1 MRQGC
6 RETAEA
12 AAERG
17 LLNGDDQF
25 KYFPVVV
32 VVGVRVRLTQENW
45 QSEQQQRQQQQ
56 QPEPRLPAFSS

>member
-1 MRQGC
+1 M
-6 RETAEA
+6 EA

-25 KYFPVVV
+25 KYFPVVLVV

-45 QSEQQQRQQQQ
+45 QSEQQQRQQ
-56 QPEPRLPAFSS
+56 PEPRLPAFSS

>member
-1 MRQGC
+1 MRQVW
-6 RETAEA
+6 REMEA

-25 KYFPVVV
+25 KYFPVVLVAV
-32 VVGVRVRLTQENW
+32 VVGVRVRLTQQNW
-45 QSEQQQRQQQQ
+45 QSEQQQRQ

>member
-6 RETAEA
+6 REMEA
-12 AAERG
+12 AAGRG

-25 KYFPVVV
+25 KYFPVV

-56 QPEPRLPAFSS
+56 PEPRLPAFSS